1 MPGASVGDA
10 TTTVGAE
17 PKSAWLTE
25 IDIRAGVAPPTTTV
39 PRTPGGADAGGLD
52 AGGDTGGG
60 DAGAELDAGT
70 DAARLDD
77 GGLNACGLL
86 TPGNALDA
94 CAVGD

>member
-52 AGGDTGGG
+52 TGGADTGAVLDAGL
-60 DAGAELDAGT
+60 DAGAEATGLDG
-70 DAARLDD
+70 